1 MANLT
6 PSQHSP
12 TNDNQASGVQLALS
26 KFIERWLQAQTND
39 QNNDALTIEYE
50 PDWPSPCY
58 QLSTLD
64 KEQPESGTPIAW
76 QPVKQDSQDMFE
88 RLATALDIEIHPD
101 IISFYSTFWSD
112 HLSASTSD
120 GELTLLQV
128 WNQADMERLR
138 ANLIGHAIAQKK
150 QKIEISFF
158 FALTSPDDGMLCI
171 NNETAQ
177 VWYEHPGKKP
187 IRKIAN
193 SLSEFINSLTPTS

>member
-6 PSQHSP
+6 P
-12 TNDNQASGVQLALS
+12 VQLSPSNDEQSNSVQFALT
-26 KFIERWLQAQTND
+26 KFIERWLQAHTND
-39 QNNDALTIEYE
+39 QNSDALTIEYD

-58 QLSTLD
+58 QLPTSN
-64 KEQPESGTPIAW
+64 EAQPESGTAIAW
-76 QPVKQDSQDMFE
+76 QPVKQDTQDMFE
-88 RLATALDIEIHPD
+88 RLATALNIEIHPD

-112 HLSASTSD
+112 HLSAATSD
-120 GELTLLQV
+120 GQLTLLQV

-138 ANLIGHAIAQKK
+138 ANLIGHAIAQQK
-150 QKIEISFF
+150 QKMDISFF

-171 NNETAQ
+171 NNKTAQ

-193 SLSEFINSLTPTS
+193 SLSEFIDSLTPVS